1 MVIRCWNS
9 MRAKHRRW
17 CNEDALLLARGRG
30 RTPRPVCLLPSRA
43 SFLTLSPWFR
53 LWVHSACAPGAT
65 PTPPVPVPP
74 VSGSDAAW
82 CPVRSSILFTPPA
95 RSFCQGCARYV
106 PIRLTSPSP
115 SSILFSMT
123 YEESACKNMKAKYLY
138 SAYKETKDLSRISP
152 KCKEGRSSFELCPYF

>member
-1 MVIRCWNS
+1 MRMLCCSPGGVDELHAPFVCYPRGLHHSCHFLPGCGYGSVMGPQS
-9 MRAKHRRW
+9 M
-17 CNEDALLLARGRG
+17 
-30 RTPRPVCLLPSRA
+30 
-43 SFLTLSPWFR
+43 
-53 LWVHSACAPGAT
+53 CAWAT